1 MGQWETVI
9 ETMIKT
15 EIWNCGLSLFQ
26 LRHSWGFLLNVVENK
41 GKGIIAKK
49 VNTVMVEY
57 IYIKL
62 FSRSFCV
69 RACLIVHFNTFT
81 SWNFKGSV
89 YQCAFWMGFQLHK
102 WSLSHEKQYCFLK
115 GNVLIVLPTW
125 DYQCLLATNNY
136 LWNEKYC
143 LYQRTVWV

>member
-26 LRHSWGFLLNVVENK
+26 PRCSWGFLLSVVENK

-57 IYIKL
+57 IY
-62 FSRSFCV
+62 
-69 RACLIVHFNTFT
+69 
-81 SWNFKGSV
+81 
-89 YQCAFWMGFQLHK
+89 
-102 WSLSHEKQYCFLK
+102 
-115 GNVLIVLPTW
+115 
-125 DYQCLLATNNY
+125 
-136 LWNEKYC
+136 
-143 LYQRTVWV
+143 